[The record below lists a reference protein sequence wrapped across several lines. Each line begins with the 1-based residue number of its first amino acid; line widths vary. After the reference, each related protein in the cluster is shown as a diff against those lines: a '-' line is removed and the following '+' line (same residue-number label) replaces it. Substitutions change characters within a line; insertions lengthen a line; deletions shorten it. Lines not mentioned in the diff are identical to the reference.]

1 MSRRLMNQG
10 NAGIKNWMI
19 NKMFKGWTNQRAP
32 LAFSKKTFNQLWKEA
47 NKK

>member
-10 NAGIKNWMI
+10 NAGIKNWMV
-19 NKMFKGWTNQRAP
+19 NKMFKGWTAQRTP
-32 LAFSKKTFNQLWKEA
+32 LTFSKKTFNQLWKEA